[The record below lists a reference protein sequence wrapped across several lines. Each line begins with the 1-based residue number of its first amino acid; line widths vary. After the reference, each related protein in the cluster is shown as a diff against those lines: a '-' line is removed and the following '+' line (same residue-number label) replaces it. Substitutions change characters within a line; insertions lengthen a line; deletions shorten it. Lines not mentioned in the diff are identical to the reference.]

1 MDRILI
7 VSSADNSDV
16 LYKELLSSY
25 ANSQIVI
32 SKDANEARRRHLNQ
46 AFDLILINTPLKDE
60 FGHDLAAM
68 LSRKS
73 SAGLILLVKSDLYDQ
88 ISDRVEDYGVAVVA
102 KPINK
107 QQFYQALR
115 IVAATRNRLID
126 LQNENIKLQHK
137 IEDMRMVDRAKFA
150 LIKYLNFSE
159 PQAHR
164 YIEKHAMDMRIS
176 KREVAE
182 NIIKTYDTWRDSN

>member
-7 VSSADNSDV
+7 VSSAGSSDV

-25 ANSQIVI
+25 AHSQIDIV
-32 SKDANEARRRHLNQ
+32 KDGSEARRRHLNQ
-46 AFDLILINTPLKDE
+46 TFDLILINTPLKDE
-60 FGHDLAAM
+60 FGHDLATM
-68 LSRKS
+68 LSQKS
-73 SAGLILLVKSDLYDQ
+73 SAGLILMVKNELYDQ
-88 ISDRVEDYGVAVVA
+88 ISDRVENQGVAVVP

-107 QQFYQALR
+107 QQFYQALK
-115 IVAATRNRLID
+115 IVIATHHRLVN
-126 LQNENIKLQHK
+126 LQNENVKLQHK
-137 IEDMRMVDRAKFA
+137 IEDMRIIDRAKFA

-159 PQAHR
+159 SQAHR